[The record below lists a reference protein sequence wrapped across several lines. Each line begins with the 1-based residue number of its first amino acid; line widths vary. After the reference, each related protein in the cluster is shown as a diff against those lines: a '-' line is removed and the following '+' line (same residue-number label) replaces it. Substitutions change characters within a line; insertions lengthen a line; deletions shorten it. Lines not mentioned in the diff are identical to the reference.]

1 MLRVHRWK
9 EQMISLGQFAEGSRV
24 EEQMI
29 SLGKHAEGSQ
39 VERADDK
46 SRTAC

>member
-1 MLRVHRWK
+1 
-9 EQMISLGQFAEGSRV
+9 MISLGQFAEGSRV